1 LILKSAGRYLRRT
14 ALENYQ
20 IVTIKIILYLLGM
33 IAMPNLIPDEQ
44 RNALSLAITRGDA
57 HQVRYLVEQ
66 YDLDANAFLDD
77 SPTCMPVL
85 MDALLSN
92 GFPTEDD
99 RLTLLRYLL
108 EKGANPNIYCRKGYN
123 CLHVAVQQDKF
134 IKALDLFLDH
144 NADVNVP
151 DADGANI
158 VYWAIQ
164 GFLLRKTAEVDR
176 EQHLRVLEKILLLG
190 ADLDQRTRYDM
201 NAREWL
207 EHAAPEV
214 RDLVARR
221 EEGKP
226 SVRPVTTVQPK
237 FPSHLQYPAIARK
250 IWRESGAGLPSA
262 ASPNAAPSSDATL
275 PANPRTE
282 LPLLSSDAPASSPS
296 IAGQLLTAV
305 ETLREEAQQHGNAAY
320 GKRHKKMALFVRDT
334 LVKSGVFDKATID
347 RIRSSTAVL
356 MKASKPYLQDDL
368 YDQLVDLICVFYIQR
383 SAPVMEV

>member
-1 LILKSAGRYLRRT
+1 M
-14 ALENYQ
+14 
-20 IVTIKIILYLLGM
+20 IKIILYLLGM

-44 RNALSLAITRGDA
+44 RNALSLAITRGDT

-92 GFPTEDD
+92 GFSTEDD
-99 RLTLLRYLL
+99 RLPLLRYLL
-108 EKGANPNIYCRKGYN
+108 DKGANPNIYCRKGYN

-134 IKALDLFLDH
+134 IKALDLFLDY

-164 GFLLRKTAEVDR
+164 GFLLRKTAEADR
-176 EQHLRVLEKILLLG
+176 EQYLRVLKKILLLG

-214 RDLVARR
+214 RDLVARW

-226 SVRPVTTVQPK
+226 AVRPVTTVQPK

-250 IWRESGAGLPSA
+250 IWRESE
-262 ASPNAAPSSDATL
+262 AS

-282 LPLLSSDAPASSPS
+282 LSLLSSTVPSNGLSPAGQPSHGAGASSIDRS
-296 IAGQLLTAV
+296 LERSLAGQLLTAV

-320 GKRHKKMALFVRDT
+320 GKRHKRMAIFVRDT

-347 RIRSSTAVL
+347 RIRSSTAAL